1 VPGGDAGSG
10 ARSRRMP
17 PLSASQGRAATRP
30 GAECLRARWR
40 TPVAALASAVL
51 VAACGRSAALH
62 APTAAMLEAQ
72 APDSFLVDVQTSEG
86 TFTVKMRR
94 HWSPLGVDRVF
105 HLMEHDFY
113 AGARIYR
120 VVDGFVAQWGFS
132 GDPQL
137 DSVWRDHPIDDEPTV
152 ASNLRGIV
160 SFARAGARTRSYTL
174 FVNLV
179 DNVRL
184 DDLESGGIIG
194 YPPIGEIVSG
204 LEVID
209 GFYGAYADR
218 MPSQDSIRLQGNDYL
233 RRAYPQ
239 LDSIVGTRVTGWWR

>member
-1 VPGGDAGSG
+1 VNESPSSEPSTNEGIHDQSARGGPGPAVPLGRMVALVRRAG
-10 ARSRRMP
+10 
-17 PLSASQGRAATRP
+17 L
-30 GAECLRARWR
+30 L
-40 TPVAALASAVL
+40 AALAVAV
-51 VAACGRSAALH
+51 ACGGNSALYE
-62 APTAAMLEAQ
+62 PTPEMLGAE
-72 APDSFLVDVQTSEG
+72 APDSFLVDVRTSEG

-94 HWSPLGVDRVF
+94 HWSPLGVDRV
-105 HLMEHDFY
+105 HYLMEHDFY

-132 GDPQL
+132 GEPLL
-137 DSVWRDHPIDDEPTV
+137 DSIWRTHALPDEPTV
-152 ASNLRGIV
+152 ASNRRGVV
-160 SFARAGARTRSYTL
+160 SFARGGPETRSYTL

-179 DNVRL
+179 DNERL
-184 DDLESGGIIG
+184 DDLASGGVEG

-218 MPSQDSIRLQGNDYL
+218 APSQDSIRTLGNDYL

-239 LDSIVGTRVTGWWR
+239 LDSIEGTWIRDRWR